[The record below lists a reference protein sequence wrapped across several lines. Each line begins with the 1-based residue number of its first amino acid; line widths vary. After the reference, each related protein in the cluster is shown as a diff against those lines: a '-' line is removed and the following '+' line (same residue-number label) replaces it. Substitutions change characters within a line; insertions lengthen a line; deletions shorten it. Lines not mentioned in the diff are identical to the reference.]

1 MIEVADPRFSAMEK
15 GTHALSESK
24 NPKIHLAQ
32 KFLGEFV
39 GTFCVIFVGC
49 GSVAVNKL
57 YGGTITFMGVCNMGL
72 DRYGHDIRRWSYKE
86 AWRDCSWDDH
96 YVKCVCGRTYSRASM
111 NPTRSLGPAI
121 VKWRFKGIW
130 AYIIGSII
138 GAVTRGFVYK
148 LLTSTEKSFS
158 EIVKRSG

>member
-32 KFLGEFV
+32 KIKKHGGIAVGMTIMLNVFV
-39 GTFCVIFVGC
+39 GG
-49 GSVAVNKL
+49 
-57 YGGTITFMGVCNMGL
+57 
-72 DRYGHDIRRWSYKE
+72 
-86 AWRDCSWDDH
+86 
-96 YVKCVCGRTYSRASM
+96 ASM